1 MNSFIPRRF
10 SYSDTR
16 SFSLKQPLSFLF
28 PLLRPSILIEKLLD
42 LIRTAEGGHL
52 QVLKYLYSRDVPR
65 SEETFLKALL
75 GGHMEVLKYLTV
87 AEALNKL
94 GILLDC
100 LRDLFLFG
108 EVEIQL

>member
-42 LIRTAEGGHL
+42 LIRIAEGGHL
-52 QVLKYLYSRDVPR
+52 EVLKYAIEHGCPW
-65 SEETFLKALL
+65 SEETF
-75 GGHMEVLKYLTV
+75 
-87 AEALNKL
+87 
-94 GILLDC
+94 
-100 LRDLFLFG
+100 
-108 EVEIQL
+108 

>member
-1 MNSFIPRRF
+1 
-10 SYSDTR
+10 
-16 SFSLKQPLSFLF
+16 
-28 PLLRPSILIEKLLD
+28 
-42 LIRTAEGGHL
+42 
-52 QVLKYLYSRDVPR
+52 
-65 SEETFLKALL
+65 
-75 GGHMEVLKYLTV
+75 MEVLKYLTV